1 MPLKKAGTAALF
13 EWTVRV
19 RTGKDEWAEGLR
31 LRLPGGQI
39 VPVEVRLTD
48 GQYVVYNDGILYLAD
63 RHRKPLRQIATI
75 DPIAM
80 EGMNPAIGVAA
91 LGNGSDK
98 IKLEIVAVQME
109 EKEKIGQ

>member
-1 MPLKKAGTAALF
+1 
-13 EWTVRV
+13 
-19 RTGKDEWAEGLR
+19 
-31 LRLPGGQI
+31 
-39 VPVEVRLTD
+39 
-48 GQYVVYNDGILYLAD
+48 
-63 RHRKPLRQIATI
+63 
-75 DPIAM
+75 M